1 LSRRRPLAFH
11 HDKNH
16 KILILLAILVCVLTA
31 SPGRSE
37 HEIYYRFIVLGYLED
52 APGKPRSDV
61 SVQLTRE
68 KTGFSYMGTT
78 DASGLYVLVA
88 RLGDE
93 SVGERLHLRA
103 GADSVTIT
111 ARFDPADHLRERG
124 TRVDFVG
131 GRPVERPAAFAST
144 LRRFL
149 EN

>member
-1 LSRRRPLAFH
+1 MH
-11 HDKNH
+11 HSAISN
-16 KILILLAILVCVLTA
+16 ILICLACVSCVLFA
-31 SPGRSE
+31 SPARSE
-37 HEIYYRFIVLGYLED
+37 HEIYYRYVVLGYLED
-52 APGKPRSDV
+52 APGKPRPGV

-68 KTGFSYMGTT
+68 KTGFSYAGTT

-93 SVGERLHLRA
+93 SVGERLQLRA
-103 GADSVTIT
+103 GSDTVTIT
-111 ARFDPADHLRERG
+111 ARFDPTDHLRDRG

-131 GRPVERPAAFAST
+131 GRPVEKPAAFAAT

>member
-1 LSRRRPLAFH
+1 LLT
-11 HDKNH
+11 
-16 KILILLAILVCVLTA
+16 ILICALTP

-37 HEIYYRFIVLGYLED
+37 HETYYRYIVLGYLED
-52 APGKPRSDV
+52 APGKPRPGV
-61 SVQLTRE
+61 TVELTRE
-68 KTGFSYMGTT
+68 KTGFSYAGTT

-93 SVGERLHLRA
+93 SVGERLKLRA